1 MAKATKCEK
10 NTDQNYVDSLEAKEK
25 ERYLSKIEQIGG
37 IDPYQVDDLSSDW
50 NCLPAVTYP
59 DIVNYL
65 LFTPSP
71 YTATD
76 LKCYKGLEAYN
87 QMVCGCV
94 RDVVSKKVQRKC
106 LVKAKVN
113 SFRPSRSFF
122 HFIFDSPF

>member
-1 MAKATKCEK
+1 MTGIQKDICFALYSNIRISKQVVLRTKRMAKAVKSDK
-10 NTDQNYVDSLEAKEK
+10 NTDQNYVDS
-25 ERYLSKIEQIGG
+25 
-37 IDPYQVDDLSSDW
+37 DLSY
-50 NCLPAVTYP
+50 LPAVTYP

-87 QMVCGCV
+87 QIVCGWV
-94 RDVVSKKVQRKC
+94 RDVVSKKVERRC
-106 LVKAKVN
+106 LVKAKVS
-113 SFRPSRSFF
+113 SFRPSRSFI

>member
-1 MAKATKCEK
+1 MAKAKKCDK

-37 IDPYQVDDLSSDW
+37 IDPYQVNDLSSDW
-50 NCLPAVTYP
+50 NCLPAITYP

-87 QMVCGCV
+87 QMVCGWV
-94 RDVVSKKVQRKC
+94 RDVVSKKVQGKC

-113 SFRPSRSFF
+113 SFRPRRSFF